1 MEIFWALDSG
11 IELSSYILKKFLELS
26 VFDEVLIDKEIYI
39 KNAEYSEKK
48 AEFSIEKDGQLHD
61 FSIEFAIPSDEKKLF
76 DLIQE
81 QPGLKK
87 RLSLNDLNPSF
98 FDAVEY
104 MGFPLLPVGENQMN
118 IKTDIQDVKSAY
130 VAVCNY
136 LSDDISVDN
145 TLIFLLN
152 GIDIEKLQADLTKK
166 QNEVVGIDGS
176 HNTGEL
182 PPVLLSKLGIEEL
195 FQFVDKNPLFF
206 KGKDFKFNLMTL
218 YETVEDDFS
227 SLAFNNNLAVLRNTD
242 FYFYNENNELRVFIS
257 PHTNFSFYLKSRGS
271 LFRYKVKMMEV
282 PVKKEGEIIFEEK
295 QGLDIEADVVL
306 EYFLNFS
313 EFVDV
318 PAVSHSSKF
327 LNYAALVVKEAVKNC
342 YFKPFVHYESENIFN
357 IKYELL
363 YANDDIEN
371 LVSSVVDFMPETIA
385 FNKDS
390 NT

>member
-26 VFDEVLIDKEIYI
+26 VFDEVLIDKEIYV

-104 MGFPLLPVGENQMN
+104 MGFPLLPVEENQMN

-182 PPVLLSKLGIEEL
+182 PPVFLSKLGIEEL

-282 PVKKEGEIIFEEK
+282 PVR
-295 QGLDIEADVVL
+295 
-306 EYFLNFS
+306 
-313 EFVDV
+313 
-318 PAVSHSSKF
+318 
-327 LNYAALVVKEAVKNC
+327 
-342 YFKPFVHYESENIFN
+342 
-357 IKYELL
+357 
-363 YANDDIEN
+363 
-371 LVSSVVDFMPETIA
+371 
-385 FNKDS
+385 
-390 NT
+390 